1 MFAVSHNCSV
11 LFCLDADLSPAD
23 SESNEEDDDEDDKEN
38 AGSCSMV
45 EYNALQKQLVERD
58 QERDEL
64 AVKLK
69 VQNTLCIVAVHV
81 CTSDRD
87 CI

>member
-1 MFAVSHNCSV
+1 MFTGSHYCDV

-23 SESNEEDDDEDDKEN
+23 SDSNEEDDDYDDKEN

-69 VQNTLCIVAVHV
+69 VQNTDA
-81 CTSDRD
+81 
-87 CI
+87 